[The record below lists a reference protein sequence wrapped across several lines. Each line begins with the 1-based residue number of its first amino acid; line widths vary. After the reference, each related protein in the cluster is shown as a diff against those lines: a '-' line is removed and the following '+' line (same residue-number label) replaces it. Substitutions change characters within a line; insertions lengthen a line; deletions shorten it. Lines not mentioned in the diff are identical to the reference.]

1 MRAAKQIRR
10 GATVLLGL
18 VILTGCELTEV
29 TTTAAEDV
37 VVVDALLQR
46 RDDRGVTPSTLTA
59 FLHRTVQG
67 EQGLNAAVPG
77 ANVRVIRANGSVL
90 PLVPVQMDRCVV
102 NTPVQ
107 GTGTCYEAAPSQV
120 RAIDSGETITMVV
133 TTAQGEEM
141 EAVSV
146 VPGAF
151 RLLTTPDNSTC
162 SVTPDTPLEVVWTP
176 AAGAWAYINETTI
189 RGLREALGIIAPE
202 PLDLLGLSISAS
214 DTTIV
219 FPNEFGIF
227 DRGHLDQDL
236 ALALQKGLP
245 AGARATVSIGAVD
258 RNYVNWVRGGNF
270 NPSGIVRV
278 PSFRGDGTGFFG
290 TGVVR
295 TFEVVTSGGA
305 PACATFGG

>member
-1 MRAAKQIRR
+1 MSARLI
-10 GATVLLGL
+10 ATML
-18 VILTGCELTEV
+18 VAGVAMTGCEITEV

-37 VVVDALLQR
+37 VVVDALLQHR
-46 RDDRGVTPSTLTA
+46 AAGAVRPSSLTA

-67 EQGLNAAVPG
+67 DQGMNAAVPG
-77 ANVRVIRANGSVL
+77 ANVRVVRANGSEIML
-90 PLVPVQMDRCVV
+90 APAPLDRCVV

-107 GTGTCYEAAPSQV
+107 GTGSCYEAPADQV
-120 RAIDSGETITMVV
+120 NAIDPGETLTMRV
-133 TTAQGEEM
+133 TTAQGETM
-141 EAVSV
+141 EAISV

-151 RLLTTPDNSTC
+151 DLRTAADNSTC
-162 SVTPDTPLEVVWTP
+162 RVAPETPLEVLWSP
-176 AAGAWAYINETTI
+176 SQGSWAYVNETTI
-189 RGLREALGIIAPE
+189 HGLTEALGFSAPE
-202 PLDLLGLSISAS
+202 PLELLGLSISAS

-227 DRGHLDQDL
+227 DRGDLDQDL

-245 AGARATVSIGAVD
+245 AGADAEVSIGAVD

-270 NPSGIVRV
+270 NPSGVVRV

-295 TFEVVTSGGA
+295 TFAVVTTGDA
-305 PACATFGG
+305 PSCTIFGGGPTG